1 MRNEVLVE
9 LKKRINELRAVA
21 KPNDIET
28 GMSGSF
34 VRFNYYLQSHTAMT
48 DEEFD
53 SCVYDDWLRKEH
65 NRVCKEVNKS
75 LGNF

>member
-1 MRNEVLVE
+1 MREEVLVE
-9 LKKRINELRAVA
+9 LKKRIDALQTIA

-48 DEEFD
+48 NEEFN
-53 SCVYDDWLRKEH
+53 SGIYDDWLQKEH
-65 NRVCKEVNKS
+65 KRVYEEVNV
-75 LGNF
+75 LTW